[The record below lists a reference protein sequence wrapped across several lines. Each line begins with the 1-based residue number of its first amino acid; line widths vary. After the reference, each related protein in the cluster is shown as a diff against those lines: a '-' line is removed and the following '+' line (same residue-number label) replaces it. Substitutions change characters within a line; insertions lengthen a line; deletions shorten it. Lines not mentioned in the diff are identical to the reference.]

1 MKTQYPSPTPSS
13 RSTLLI
19 ASNNPG
25 KLREVKAILPAL
37 FDPEMLSVVHIT
49 TPAALG
55 LQLDVDETGSTYA
68 ENAALKAVAFGQ
80 AMAALGL
87 PGRLAVMADD
97 SGLEVDALGGA
108 PGIHSARFT
117 STPGATDADRRAAL
131 CERLAGIFE
140 RPWTARFTCTVAVLR
155 PGDSIPRFE
164 VGECRGQIIPEERG
178 SDGFGYDPI
187 FLIEDRELTMAEL
200 GMDEKNTLSHR
211 ARAVRLAAPLIA
223 DLLGIVPDRI
233 S

>member
-1 MKTQYPSPTPSS
+1 MNKQYPSPAPKNMG
-13 RSTLLI
+13 TLLI

-25 KLREVKAILPAL
+25 KLREVKAILPTL
-37 FDPEMLSVVHIT
+37 FDPKMLPIVHII

-87 PGRLAVMADD
+87 SGRLAVMADD

-108 PGIHSARFT
+108 PGIHSARFI
-117 STPGATDADRRAAL
+117 STPGASDADRRAAL
-131 CERLAGIFE
+131 CKRLSGVFE
-140 RPWTARFTCTVAVLR
+140 RPWTARFICTVAVLC
-155 PGDSIPRFE
+155 PGDSAPRFV
-164 VGECRGQIIPEERG
+164 VGECCGQIIPEERG

-187 FLIEDRELTMAEL
+187 FQVEGKNLTMAEL
-200 GMDEKNTLSHR
+200 GMEEKNQLSHR

-223 DLLGIVPDRI
+223 DLLGVVPG